1 MFSRISAFKDKKISN
16 LHIKVSRKVKNQI
29 MMFLLIFSSLAVSI
43 KFCGDL
49 AKFEFFDWAK
59 KLNLD
64 RVRMNKIT
72 P

>member
-1 MFSRISAFKDKKISN
+1 
-16 LHIKVSRKVKNQI
+16 